1 MSNLYCFFILFTI
14 IQVNSEITLQFKRRW
29 STDFSNENNTILNLQ
44 TNDLITKIKLGTPSQ
59 EGYLSL
65 NFKDYSTYISV
76 SNCSTETPKFNEK
89 HSSSYSIIKGKNT
102 YYYCG
107 FMEGSISKDI
117 INLNGLL
124 IKDFNFISVYKLR
137 QDKFFLTTELGVL
150 GLNEKTTRPNSDLEK
165 VNFIQELKS
174 KNLID
179 SFAFSIKYNNEN
191 DGDLII
197 GNYPHEY
204 NKSFTKESLIEINSH
219 RIFDNGEW
227 GIIFDN
233 ITSGD
238 IEITERYKIFTSVLY
253 LEDGIFYSNNIYKKI
268 INNAFFND
276 YLEKNICYEKN
287 IKSSL
292 NSEYQ
297 IYICDNTIDIKK
309 FPSLK
314 FHLKNSNLVFE
325 FNYND
330 LFDEYHNKVY
340 FLVGFTKATNWR
352 IGKPFFKKYTVVFN
366 QDKRTIGFYKNT
378 KNNVN
383 FFLKLIL
390 LIILGIII
398 ILLLINLK
406 YKKSLNLFKSKRNKA
421 NELEEDI
428 TYNTLTTNLIK

>member
-1 MSNLYCFFILFTI
+1 MSNLYFFFVLSI
-14 IQVNSEITLQFKRRW
+14 INKINSEITLQFKRRW
-29 STDFSNENNTILNLQ
+29 STDFSNEKNILLNLQ
-44 TNDLITKIKLGTPSQ
+44 RNDVITKVKLGTPLQ

-89 HSSSYSIIKGKNT
+89 SSSSYSIIKEKDI
-102 YYYCG
+102 YFYCG
-107 FMEGSISKDI
+107 FMEGSISNDI
-117 INLNGLL
+117 ININNLS

-137 QDKFFLTTELGVL
+137 QDNFFLTTELGVL
-150 GLNEKTTRPNSDLEK
+150 GLNEKTTRADTNLEK

-191 DGDLII
+191 DGNLII

-204 NKSFTKESLIEINSH
+204 NKSFKKESLIEINSH
-219 RIFDNGEW
+219 RILDNGEW
-227 GIIFDN
+227 GILFDN

-238 IEITERYKIFTSVLY
+238 IEISDRYKIFSSCLY
-253 LEDGIFYSNNIYKKI
+253 LENGIFYSNNIYKKI

-276 YLEKNICYEKN
+276 YLIKNICYEKN
-287 IKSSL
+287 MKNTL
-292 NSEYQ
+292 NFEYQ

-330 LFDEYHNKVY
+330 LFDEYHNKFY
-340 FLVGFTKATNWR
+340 FLVGFTRATHWK
-352 IGKPFFKKYTVVFN
+352 IGKQFFKKYTVVFN

-378 KNNVN
+378 KNNLY
-383 FFLKLIL
+383 FSLKVIL
-390 LIILGIII
+390 LIILGVII

-406 YKKSLNLFKSKRNKA
+406 YKKSLNLFKSKRIKA
-421 NELEEDI
+421 NELEDDI
-428 TYNTLTTNLIK
+428 SYNNFTTNFIK

>member
-1 MSNLYCFFILFTI
+1 MSNLYFFFILFI
-14 IQVNSEITLQFKRRW
+14 FINVNSEIILQFKRRW
-29 STDFSNENNTILNLQ
+29 STDFSNENNIILNLQ
-44 TNDLITKIKLGTPSQ
+44 RNDIITKIKLGTPLQ

-89 HSSSYSIIKGKNT
+89 SSSSYSIIKGKNT

-107 FMEGSISKDI
+107 FMEGSISNDI
-117 INLNGLL
+117 INLNGLS

-137 QDKFFLTTELGVL
+137 QDNFFLTTELGVL
-150 GLNEKTTRPNSDLEK
+150 GLNEKTTRPDSNLEK

-191 DGDLII
+191 DGNLII

-204 NKSFTKESLIEINSH
+204 NKSFTKENLIEISSH
-219 RIFDNGEW
+219 RILDNGEW
-227 GIIFDN
+227 GILFDN

-238 IEITERYKIFTSVLY
+238 IEITDRYKIFSSCLY
-253 LEDGIFYSNNIYKKI
+253 LEDGIFYSNNVYKKI
-268 INNAFFND
+268 IDHSFFNE
-276 YLEKNICYEKN
+276 YLNKNICVEKH
-287 IKSSL
+287 IKSSF
-292 NSEYQ
+292 NFEYQ
-297 IYICDNTIDIKK
+297 FYICDNTIDIKK

-330 LFDEYHNKVY
+330 LFDEYHNKIY
-340 FLVGFTKATNWR
+340 FLVAFTKATNWR
-352 IGKPFFKKYTVVFN
+352 IGKQFFKKYTVVFN
-366 QDKRTIGFYKNT
+366 QDKRTIGFYKNS

-383 FFLKLIL
+383 FSLKLIL

-398 ILLLINLK
+398 IFLLINIK
-406 YKKSLNLFKSKRNKA
+406 YKKSLNLFKSKRIKA
-421 NELEEDI
+421 NELEDDI
-428 TYNTLTTNLIK
+428 SYNNFTTNLIK

>member
-1 MSNLYCFFILFTI
+1 MSNLYFFFFLSI
-14 IQVNSEITLQFKRRW
+14 INKINSEITLQFKRRW
-29 STDFSNENNTILNLQ
+29 STDFSNEKNILLNLQ
-44 TNDLITKIKLGTPSQ
+44 RNDIITKVKLGTPLQ

-89 HSSSYSIIKGKNT
+89 SSSSYSIIKEKDI
-102 YYYCG
+102 YFYCG
-107 FMEGSISKDI
+107 FMEGSISNDI
-117 INLNGLL
+117 ININNLS

-137 QDKFFLTTELGVL
+137 QDNFFLTTELGVL
-150 GLNEKTTRPNSDLEK
+150 GLNEKTTRADTNLEK

-191 DGDLII
+191 DGNLII

-204 NKSFTKESLIEINSH
+204 NKSFKKESLIEINSH
-219 RIFDNGEW
+219 RILDNGEW
-227 GIIFDN
+227 GILFDN

-238 IEITERYKIFTSVLY
+238 IEISDRYKIFSSCLY
-253 LEDGIFYSNNIYKKI
+253 LENGIFYSNNIYKKI

-276 YLEKNICYEKN
+276 YLIKNICYEKN
-287 IKSSL
+287 MKNTL
-292 NSEYQ
+292 NFEYQ

-330 LFDEYHNKVY
+330 LFDEYHNKFY
-340 FLVGFTKATNWR
+340 FLVGFTRATHWK
-352 IGKPFFKKYTVVFN
+352 IGKQFFKKYTVVFN

-378 KNNVN
+378 KNNLY
-383 FFLKLIL
+383 FSLKVIL
-390 LIILGIII
+390 LIILGVII

-406 YKKSLNLFKSKRNKA
+406 YKKSLNLFKSKRIKA
-421 NELEEDI
+421 NELEDDI
-428 TYNTLTTNLIK
+428 SYNNFTTNLIK

>member
-1 MSNLYCFFILFTI
+1 MSNLYFFFVLSI
-14 IQVNSEITLQFKRRW
+14 INKINSEITLQFKRRW
-29 STDFSNENNTILNLQ
+29 STDFSNEKNILLNLQ
-44 TNDLITKIKLGTPSQ
+44 RNDIITKVKLGTPLQ

-89 HSSSYSIIKGKNT
+89 SSSSYSIIKEKDI

-107 FMEGSISKDI
+107 FMEGSISNDI
-117 INLNGLL
+117 ININNLS

-137 QDKFFLTTELGVL
+137 QDNFFLTTELGVL
-150 GLNEKTTRPNSDLEK
+150 GLNEKTTRADTNLEK

-287 IKSSL
+287 IKSSF
-292 NSEYQ
+292 NFEYQ

-366 QDKRTIGFYKNT
+366 QDKRTIGFYKNS
-378 KNNVN
+378 KNNLY
-383 FFLKLIL
+383 FSLKVIL
-390 LIILGIII
+390 LIILGVII

-406 YKKSLNLFKSKRNKA
+406 YKKSLNLFKSKRIKA
-421 NELEEDI
+421 NELEDDI
-428 TYNTLTTNLIK
+428 SYNNFTTNLIK